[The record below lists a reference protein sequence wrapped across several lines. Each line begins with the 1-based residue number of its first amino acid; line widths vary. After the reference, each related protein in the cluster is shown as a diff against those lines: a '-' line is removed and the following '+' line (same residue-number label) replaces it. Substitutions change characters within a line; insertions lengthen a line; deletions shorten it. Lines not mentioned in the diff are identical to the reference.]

1 MFEAYRNSIK
11 LGTTVLSV
19 CGLPLPGPLVTCYRS
34 GSEILAPTVLSARQ
48 STPPRAFAI
57 VGYSAL
63 GKDYLGNV
71 SENHGHSG

>member
-1 MFEAYRNSIK
+1 MFEAYLKSIK
-11 LGTTVLSV
+11 LGTTVLSM
-19 CGLPLPGPLVTCYRS
+19 CGLLLPGPLVTCYSS
-34 GSEILAPTVLSARQ
+34 GSAMLPPTGLSARQ
-48 STPPRAFAI
+48 SMSPGAFAI